1 LKILDPLHRALGRKL
16 IRGFDNPDDRDVRNR
31 YRLAAGWIS
40 IVVLLLLF
48 TVKMTLGIMAGSV
61 AVVAD
66 AFHLLTHIANAVV
79 LVISFWIASR
89 PATMRTP
96 FGHGR
101 MEYVAPLIMSI
112 ILFVSGFQIGGRAGH
127 QIIEPDVVFFWP
139 ALPWILFFTVIV
151 KAWLVEFV
159 GFLGRRVNSEAIEA
173 IAVHHHIDFLI
184 TLSVIAAIILEHLLN
199 RPEIDGYMGVAV
211 TLSLFY
217 AGFSHGK
224 EAVIPILGRAPSRK
238 LIGRIR
244 EISRGVE
251 GVEDVHEII
260 VHDYGSMYLISLH
273 AEIREKLGPEK
284 MHAIAERLEGRL
296 RKEYRGEVVCHTDPL
311 LDYSPEIQGIE
322 ALFKEA
328 VVRSTRIVD
337 YHDFRVVGD
346 SPGKIIIVADIDT
359 AEDVPEAQFGKIAS
373 SLEDDLKQTIPN
385 LSYCTFYVTPKFSY

>member
-1 LKILDPLHRALGRKL
+1 MKILDPLHQALGRTL
-16 IRGFDNPDDRDVRNR
+16 IRDFDNLDDRNVRNR
-31 YRLAAGWIS
+31 YGLIAGWTS
-40 IVVLLLLF
+40 IGVLLVLF

-101 MEYVAPLIMSI
+101 MEYVAPLIMSV
-112 ILFVSGFQIGGRAGH
+112 ILFVTGFQIGGRAGRE
-127 QIIEPDVVFFWP
+127 IIEPDAVLYWP
-139 ALPWILFFTVIV
+139 ALPWILFLTVIV

-159 GFLGRRVNSEAIEA
+159 GFLGRRAKSEAIEA

-184 TLSVIAAIILEHLLN
+184 TLSVIAAITLEHLLQ
-199 RPEIDGYMGVAV
+199 RPEIDGYMGIAV
-211 TLSLFY
+211 TLTLFY
-217 AGFSHGK
+217 AGFKHGK
-224 EAVIPILGRAPSRK
+224 EAVIPVLGRAPSRE

-244 EISRGVE
+244 QISRSVAE
-251 GVEDVHEII
+251 VEDVHEII

-311 LDYSPEIQGIE
+311 LDFSPEIQGIE

-328 VVRSTRIVD
+328 VASFPRVVD

-346 SPGKIIIVADIDT
+346 SPGKIIIVADIDV
-359 AEDVPEAQFGKIAS
+359 AEEVPESQFGEITAA
-373 SLEDDLKQTIPN
+373 LETRLKKTVPN
-385 LSYCTFYVTPKFSY
+385 LSYCTFYVTPKFAY